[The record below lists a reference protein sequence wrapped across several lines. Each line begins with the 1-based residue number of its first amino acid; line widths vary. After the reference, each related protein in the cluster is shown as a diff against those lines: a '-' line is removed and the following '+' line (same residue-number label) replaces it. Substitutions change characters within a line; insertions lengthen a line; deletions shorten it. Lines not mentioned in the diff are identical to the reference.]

1 MSRAP
6 PTSGILLGGGAYV
19 HAVTA
24 GVLVNLVT
32 AEQGHGGGE
41 WDGAGLAVAPRVVL
55 ARWGLRFVWK
65 VGALATSL
73 FLMVCT
79 GALVAFALAEG
90 QARLVQLSGEL
101 RWVLRSRLP
110 YTGVVLRYAL
120 DGLVFVPIVT
130 GILFFLFEFFDDQLL
145 AFCVLAVAWLCEV
158 TVAVSNRHWVSRH
171 YLPRLLFTYFLAFHM
186 YFFSYPLG
194 YAWLSLAT
202 CVAFMAHAVI
212 ALWNRWELPLL
223 VTRQWQQ
230 HLRAQRQ

>member
-1 MSRAP
+1 MLRGTVP
-6 PTSGILLGGGAYV
+6 P
-19 HAVTA
+19 
-24 GVLVNLVT
+24 
-32 AEQGHGGGE
+32 Q
-41 WDGAGLAVAPRVVL
+41 
-55 ARWGLRFVWK
+55 
-65 VGALATSL
+65 
-73 FLMVCT
+73 
-79 GALVAFALAEG
+79 
-90 QARLVQLSGEL
+90 
-101 RWVLRSRLP
+101 
-110 YTGVVLRYAL
+110 
-120 DGLVFVPIVT
+120 
-130 GILFFLFEFFDDQLL
+130 FFDDQLL

-230 HLRAQRQ
+230 YLRARRQ

>member
-1 MSRAP
+1 MLCP
-6 PTSGILLGGGAYV
+6 PTNTHS
-19 HAVTA
+19 
-24 GVLVNLVT
+24 
-32 AEQGHGGGE
+32 
-41 WDGAGLAVAPRVVL
+41 
-55 ARWGLRFVWK
+55 
-65 VGALATSL
+65 
-73 FLMVCT
+73 
-79 GALVAFALAEG
+79 
-90 QARLVQLSGEL
+90 
-101 RWVLRSRLP
+101 SRL
-110 YTGVVLRYAL
+110 YRYASCWRPVSL
-120 DGLVFVPIVT
+120 PLSP
-130 GILFFLFEFFDDQLL
+130 LSRSLCPAQFFDDQLL

-194 YAWLSLAT
+194 YAWLSLGT

>member
-1 MSRAP
+1 MVGDRARRRLLLTRRVCLLAQALLFTCPPVSRAP
-6 PTSGILLGGGAYV
+6 GAMSLASSTPPFIILA
-19 HAVTA
+19 
-24 GVLVNLVT
+24 
-32 AEQGHGGGE
+32 Q
-41 WDGAGLAVAPRVVL
+41 
-55 ARWGLRFVWK
+55 
-65 VGALATSL
+65 
-73 FLMVCT
+73 
-79 GALVAFALAEG
+79 
-90 QARLVQLSGEL
+90 
-101 RWVLRSRLP
+101 
-110 YTGVVLRYAL
+110 
-120 DGLVFVPIVT
+120 
-130 GILFFLFEFFDDQLL
+130 FFDDQLL

-194 YAWLSLAT
+194 YAWLSLGT

>member
-1 MSRAP
+1 M
-6 PTSGILLGGGAYV
+6 
-19 HAVTA
+19 
-24 GVLVNLVT
+24 
-32 AEQGHGGGE
+32 
-41 WDGAGLAVAPRVVL
+41 
-55 ARWGLRFVWK
+55 
-65 VGALATSL
+65 
-73 FLMVCT
+73 
-79 GALVAFALAEG
+79 
-90 QARLVQLSGEL
+90 
-101 RWVLRSRLP
+101 
-110 YTGVVLRYAL
+110 GVVAVPFAHLSYVPVSLAGHLLPLPCTCASATCRAALLVCSLR
-120 DGLVFVPIVT
+120 GTVPPQ
-130 GILFFLFEFFDDQLL
+130 FFDDQLL